1 MDALPLT
8 PNGKLDRNALPAPD
22 AHAFGVRPY
31 APPQGPVE
39 ECLAALW
46 SDLLGIERIGRYD
59 NFFDLGG
66 HSLLAMQLASRVRT
80 RLHAEMPLDRFFAN
94 PQLHELAQH
103 VLASRLER
111 RAQADAETL
120 LARAKTGA

>member
-1 MDALPLT
+1 M
-8 PNGKLDRNALPAPD
+8 
-22 AHAFGVRPY
+22 
-31 APPQGPVE
+31 E